1 MSKVIKFLSLIVL
14 TLFLFG
20 CSSSQTSQNKNKE
33 PNYIIVNSGNQ
44 SGDVRIPRA
53 YVIGADRGSYPI
65 QRFDYQGKTFLL
77 YKESIIE
84 VQW

>member
-1 MSKVIKFLSLIVL
+1 MSKVIKFLSLVVL

-20 CSSSQTSQNKNKE
+20 CSSNQNKNKE

-53 YVIGADRGSYPI
+53 YVIGADRASYPI

-77 YKESIIE
+77 YRESIIE

>member
-1 MSKVIKFLSLIVL
+1 MSKVIKFLSLVVL
-14 TLFLFG
+14 TLLLFG
-20 CSSSQTSQNKNKE
+20 CSPSPSQNKNKE

>member
-1 MSKVIKFLSLIVL
+1 MSKVIKFLSLVVL
-14 TLFLFG
+14 TLLLFG
-20 CSSSQTSQNKNKE
+20 CSPSQNKNKE

>member
-1 MSKVIKFLSLIVL
+1 MSKVIKFLSLVVL
-14 TLFLFG
+14 TLLLFG
-20 CSSSQTSQNKNKE
+20 CSPSQNKE

-53 YVIGADRGSYPI
+53 YVIGADRASYPI

-77 YKESIIE
+77 YRESIIE